1 MKSMRMYF
9 IQCGGNDMDEL
20 SLYIL
25 DIAYNSI
32 RAKAKHIT
40 IKISDSI
47 KDNIIQIIIEDDGTG
62 MSEEMVNKVID
73 PFYTTRSTRKVGL
86 GIPMLK
92 QNAELTG
99 GYLNITSKE
108 NVGTTIDVT
117 FIKDNIDTPVMGD
130 LIESMLTLIQADESI
145 DYYFEYT
152 SDEGNFILDTS
163 EMKEILGEV
172 PINEPEVLLWIKD
185 YMKEGLYEIIR

>member
-1 MKSMRMYF
+1 
-9 IQCGGNDMDEL
+9 MDEL

-32 RAKAKHIT
+32 RANASHII
-40 IKISDSI
+40 IKIIDSI
-47 KDNIIQIIIEDDGTG
+47 KDNIIQITIIDDGIG
-62 MSEEMVNKVID
+62 MSEDMVNKVID
-73 PFYTTRSTRKVGL
+73 PFYTTRTTRKVGL

-99 GYLNITSKE
+99 GYLNIISKE

-117 FIKDNIDTPVMGD
+117 FTKDNIDTPVMGN
-130 LIESMLTLIQADESI
+130 LIESMLTLIQANESI
-145 DYYFEYT
+145 DYLFDYT
-152 SDEGNFILDTS
+152 SDEGNFILDTN

>member
-1 MKSMRMYF
+1 
-9 IQCGGNDMDEL
+9 MDEL

-32 RAKAKHIT
+32 RANAKHIT
-40 IKISDSI
+40 IKIIDSI
-47 KDNIIQIIIEDDGTG
+47 KDNIIQITIIDDGIG

-73 PFYTTRSTRKVGL
+73 PFYTTRTTRKVGL

-130 LIESMLTLIQADESI
+130 LIESLLTLIQADESI

-152 SDEGNFILDTS
+152 SDEGNFILDTN

>member
-1 MKSMRMYF
+1 
-9 IQCGGNDMDEL
+9 MDEL

-32 RAKAKHIT
+32 RAKAQHIT
-40 IKISDSI
+40 IKIIDSI
-47 KDNIIQIIIEDDGTG
+47 KDNIIQIMIIDDGTG

-130 LIESMLTLIQADESI
+130 LIESMLTLIQADGSI

>member
-1 MKSMRMYF
+1 
-9 IQCGGNDMDEL
+9 MDEL

-32 RAKAKHIT
+32 RAKATHIT
-40 IKISDSI
+40 IKIIDSI
-47 KDNIIQIIIEDDGTG
+47 KDNIIHITIKDDGTG

-73 PFYTTRSTRKVGL
+73 PFYTTRTTRKVGL

-130 LIESMLTLIQADESI
+130 LIESILTLIQADESI

-152 SDEGNFILDTS
+152 SDEGNFILDTN